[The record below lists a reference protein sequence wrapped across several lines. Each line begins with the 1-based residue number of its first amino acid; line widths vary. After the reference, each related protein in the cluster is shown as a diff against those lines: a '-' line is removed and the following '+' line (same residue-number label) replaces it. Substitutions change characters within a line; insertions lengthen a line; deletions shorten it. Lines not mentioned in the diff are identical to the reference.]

1 MKCFNNKKK
10 DNFSYA
16 KNVTNFEAFYLVIL
30 SSVNLFRLHWMF
42 PIFSYCQILL
52 YILIFLVFSGLKRM
66 TSSCS
71 ILQEVLICRTLLEDN
86 TFGHNN
92 PGNSSAGQLWL
103 FFVVLSKV
111 LECETDDDGS
121 FGEKRGMYYFCIYYL
136 RFGIFH
142 PFLSNQFCYQYKKL
156 VR

>member
-1 MKCFNNKKK
+1 MPKM
-10 DNFSYA
+10 
-16 KNVTNFEAFYLVIL
+16 L
-30 SSVNLFRLHWMF
+30 
-42 PIFSYCQILL
+42 QILKHFAWSFCQAYTFFV
-52 YILIFLVFSGLKRM
+52 YIECFQFFHIVKYYYLFVLVFSGLKRM

-86 TFGHNN
+86 TFGQNN